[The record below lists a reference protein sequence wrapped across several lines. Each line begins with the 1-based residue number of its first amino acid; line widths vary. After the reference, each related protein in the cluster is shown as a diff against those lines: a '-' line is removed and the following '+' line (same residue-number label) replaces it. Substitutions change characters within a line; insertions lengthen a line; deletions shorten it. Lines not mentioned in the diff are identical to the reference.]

1 MLLALILGLALVV
14 GPVVL
19 VLGAL
24 TLLGSVVA
32 ALADA
37 VPNGLVRPTQA

>member
-1 MLLALILGLALVV
+1 MLLAVILAIALVV

-24 TLLGSVVA
+24 TLLGSIVA
-32 ALADA
+32 AMADA
-37 VPNGLVRPTQA
+37 VPNGLVRPTRA